1 MSEESGGQVRDSGQN
16 QATCPPDSSL
26 ISDMFGF
33 SSLSP
38 NFRCY
43 FDQGYEQTTF
53 HKLTGWGNWLRTNQ
67 QLLWGNPHSDGG
79 GPLK

>member
-1 MSEESGGQVRDSGQN
+1 LPLVEYF
-16 QATCPPDSSL
+16 A
-26 ISDMFGF
+26 
-33 SSLSP
+33 P
-38 NFRCY
+38 NHLCN

-67 QLLWGNPHSDGG
+67 QLLWGNPTSNGG

>member
-1 MSEESGGQVRDSGQN
+1 
-16 QATCPPDSSL
+16 
-26 ISDMFGF
+26 MFGF